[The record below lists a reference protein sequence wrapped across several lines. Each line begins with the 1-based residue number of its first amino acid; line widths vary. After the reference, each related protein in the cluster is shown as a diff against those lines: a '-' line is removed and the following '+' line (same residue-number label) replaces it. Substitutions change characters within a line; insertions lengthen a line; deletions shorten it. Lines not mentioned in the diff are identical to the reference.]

1 MEKENNTERE
11 AAQGAEARQQE
22 GAAAFGKFRS
32 AEALLNAYN
41 SLEAEFTR
49 RSQRLRELEGR
60 EAART
65 PETENA
71 RAEESAGAIEPPAA
85 ELPGALPGGEEFR
98 KEVERAVNAYL
109 SKERPPYLM
118 AEGGAF
124 TAAPAQKVHTLEEA
138 GALAAAMFRKIE

>member
-60 EAART
+60 EAARA

-71 RAEESAGAIEPPAA
+71 RAEENAGANAPAA
-85 ELPGALPGGEEFR
+85 ELHGALPGGEEFR